1 MTVPPATVA
10 VCRIDL
16 DAEAAR
22 SRAYEGLLSPS
33 ERERARR
40 FRVAGAHTEFVVT
53 RAVLRLLLGEHVGC
67 SPRALRIETAEAG
80 GKPYLADL
88 PTVQFSVSHT
98 RGLSMVTYGDSGS
111 VGVDVE
117 CLECGVDV
125 DLLAPR
131 CLTAD
136 EQVLFER
143 LPRGARRR
151 AFLTAWTRKEAVL
164 KAEGVGL
171 SGDLRSVEVGV
182 GMADDAQAG
191 RGQWWRLL
199 GLEAGPR
206 HVAALALRRE
216 QAVIVRDFCWPGQ

>member
-131 CLTAD
+131 CS
-136 EQVLFER
+136 R
-143 LPRGARRR
+143 PMSRSCWNRSRGARDAGPSSPPGPARRPSSRRR
-151 AFLTAWTRKEAVL
+151 ASACPATFVR
-164 KAEGVGL
+164 
-171 SGDLRSVEVGV
+171 VEVGV

-199 GLEAGPR
+199 GLESQSSTRRRSRPAAGTGCHR
-206 HVAALALRRE
+206 A
-216 QAVIVRDFCWPGQ
+216 